1 MGDTVGRSM
10 LENSPSNKTTNLKL
24 QQRLELCFDV
34 YETAVQKLATP
45 KMWQLYVETL
55 FELNADENIK
65 PKVQK
70 QLNDVCKKAVSSRM
84 LSDTHLIDWGRSM
97 LENSPSTST

>member
-1 MGDTVGRSM
+1 MIFT
-10 LENSPSNKTTNLKL
+10 NSETI
-24 QQRLELCFDV
+24 RLLDRLCFDV

-84 LSDTHLIDWGRSM
+84 LSDTHLIDWVIPFTIH
-97 LENSPSTST
+97 LFQIN